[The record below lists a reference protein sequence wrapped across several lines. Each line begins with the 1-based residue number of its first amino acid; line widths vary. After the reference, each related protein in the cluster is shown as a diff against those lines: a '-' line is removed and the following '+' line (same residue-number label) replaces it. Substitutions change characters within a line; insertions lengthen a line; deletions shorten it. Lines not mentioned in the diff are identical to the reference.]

1 MFKRSV
7 LEMVFYLSKI
17 GQIDR
22 RPMMTTTFDDEDD
35 REIAVLEMEVAVDD
49 FKLAMENAEKT
60 FNQLMNIF
68 GETNDE

>member
-1 MFKRSV
+1 
-7 LEMVFYLSKI
+7 
-17 GQIDR
+17 
-22 RPMMTTTFDDEDD
+22 MTTTFDDEDD